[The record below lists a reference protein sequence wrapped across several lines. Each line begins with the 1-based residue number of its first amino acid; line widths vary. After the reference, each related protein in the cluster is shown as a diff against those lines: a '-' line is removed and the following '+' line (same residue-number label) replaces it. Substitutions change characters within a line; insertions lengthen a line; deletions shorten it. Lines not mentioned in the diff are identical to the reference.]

1 MLRFTALSAAGLLA
15 AGLLAACSTAD
26 VQSTCGRVESILA
39 LVAPY
44 VPSAPAEVGV
54 AVVTLGARKCG
65 TPEYAAARER
75 VLTWLASRGVKAPE

>member
-1 MLRFTALSAAGLLA
+1 MIRFASLALFGA
-15 AGLLAACSTAD
+15 LAACSTAD

-54 AVVTLGARKCG
+54 AVATLSARKCG

-75 VLTWLASRGVKAPE
+75 ILAFLRSRGVRAPE